1 MINKKDLKQIQIYLK
16 LIKEIKFNKEIIII
30 ADHT

>member
-1 MINKKDLKQIQIYLK
+1 MIIKKDLKQIQIYLK

-30 ADHT
+30 ADHI